1 MPEAIE
7 SPLRR
12 RVCRELELA
21 GFAIHGGGPAGGVE
35 VRECPPDHG
44 GGVLVSWAPDAAAFE
59 PIDERVTAVEKTMAG
74 ALLKVLADLGFP
86 AEPLGESFS
95 VRVSDI
101 GRTVSA

>member
-1 MPEAIE
+1 MAEPIG

-12 RVCRELELA
+12 EVCRELELA
-21 GFAIHGGGPAGGVE
+21 GFAIYATGPAGGVE

-44 GGVLVSWAPDAAAFE
+44 GGVLVSWAPDDAAFQ

-74 ALLKVLADLGFP
+74 ALLRVLEHLGFT

-95 VRVSDI
+95 VRVADKT
-101 GRTVSA
+101 GVA